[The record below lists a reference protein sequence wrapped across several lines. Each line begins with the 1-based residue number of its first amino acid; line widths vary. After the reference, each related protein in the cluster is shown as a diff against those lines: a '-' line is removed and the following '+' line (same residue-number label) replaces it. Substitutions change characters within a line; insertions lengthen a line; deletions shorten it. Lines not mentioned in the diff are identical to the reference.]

1 MDSAVRGNLLPLM
14 PALLA
19 EPEPMPLY
27 AQKLLTH
34 LLDASP
40 AWASELQRQVQ
51 MATWLSVGGS
61 GLSYSR
67 SCLLL
72 SKLKSCLIPVMTSE
86 APELQQA

>member
-14 PALLA
+14 PALLD

-40 AWASELQRQVQ
+40 AWAFELQRYLLAAAHLTQ
-51 MATWLSVGGS
+51 
-61 GLSYSR
+61 SR
-67 SCLLL
+67 QD
-72 SKLKSCLIPVMTSE
+72 V
-86 APELQQA
+86 A